1 MEFLPCFCCVNI
13 ATSLLFF
20 LHSNQLCLPNHSVIA
35 TDVTSLV
42 PQEEVIYNPQE
53 IKSYSLKP
61 TNEISFTKAL
71 QVIAMGQFQIHLG
84 KTYSNYQQI
93 NETRLITMR

>member
-1 MEFLPCFCCVNI
+1 M
-13 ATSLLFF
+13 
-20 LHSNQLCLPNHSVIA
+20 PNHSVIA

-61 TNEISFTKAL
+61 TNEISFSKPL
-71 QVIAMGQFQIHLG
+71 QLKKKSHSNGAVSETFYLSPHVGMI
-84 KTYSNYQQI
+84 YSNYQQLLE
-93 NETRLITMR
+93 N